1 MSTPNAGQLQA
12 MAGNLGEYLRRVLIE
27 TDDGPR
33 PWADVADPWQR
44 ADMEGVAPALVK
56 LVAPNAAEP
65 SVRRAWWERPRGHSK
80 TADLAALTIRPLAFS
95 RRRLRGVWAAAD
107 KDQGLLGLEAIKAL
121 SRLNPWIAE
130 LLEIRADRVVNPRTD
145 SALQFITSDAA
156 TSYGEL
162 PDFVVADELSHWKD
176 RALWDSLFS
185 SVGKRRDCVMLVG
198 TNAGWQDSWQWET
211 RAAVQTDPRWRFSSL
226 PGPVASWITPDRLDE
241 QRRLLPSQV
250 YARLWE
256 NVWGSGSGGD
266 ALTED
271 EITRALCAS
280 GPMARPE
287 WGWQFALGLDLGLK
301 RDFAAAVVL
310 GRHTGG
316 LRKVNDD
323 GELRPVNR
331 LSAILADI
339 GGGLFP
345 DDEVGSHTPQVRYE
359 ETKGTGKTRLAA
371 VRIWKPEGGEI
382 DLDGVEAEVR
392 RLAGVFGCG
401 IFADPWEGRAM
412 CQRFRKAGL
421 RAEAVD
427 ATGGNL
433 ETQALEL
440 LAAFRE
446 NRVELFDHPQLLAD
460 LRALRIVERSYGF
473 RLESPRSKAGGHGDA
488 ASAFGLALLGL
499 KRIGRRGV
507 PLVPHKQLAY

>member
-1 MSTPNAGQLQA
+1 
-12 MAGNLGEYLRRVLIE
+12 
-27 TDDGPR
+27 
-33 PWADVADPWQR
+33 
-44 ADMEGVAPALVK
+44 
-56 LVAPNAAEP
+56 
-65 SVRRAWWERPRGHSK
+65 
-80 TADLAALTIRPLAFS
+80 
-95 RRRLRGVWAAAD
+95 
-107 KDQGLLGLEAIKAL
+107 
-121 SRLNPWIAE
+121 
-130 LLEIRADRVVNPRTD
+130 
-145 SALQFITSDAA
+145 
-156 TSYGEL
+156 
-162 PDFVVADELSHWKD
+162 
-176 RALWDSLFS
+176 
-185 SVGKRRDCVMLVG
+185 
-198 TNAGWQDSWQWET
+198 
-211 RAAVQTDPRWRFSSL
+211 
-226 PGPVASWITPDRLDE
+226 
-241 QRRLLPSQV
+241 
-250 YARLWE
+250 
-256 NVWGSGSGGD
+256 
-266 ALTED
+266 
-271 EITRALCAS
+271 
-280 GPMARPE
+280 
-287 WGWQFALGLDLGLK
+287 
-301 RDFAAAVVL
+301 
-310 GRHTGG
+310 
-316 LRKVNDD
+316 
-323 GELRPVNR
+323 
-331 LSAILADI
+331 
-339 GGGLFP
+339 
-345 DDEVGSHTPQVRYE
+345 
-359 ETKGTGKTRLAA
+359 